1 MIRKIIIASV
11 AFLALAASAAAQDI
25 AALERP
31 RLKADAVVTGDL
43 VRIGDLVEHAGVVAD
58 VPIFRSPDLGTTG
71 SVSAQAVVEAVRH
84 HALVGLDTG
93 GIQDVEVTRAS
104 RTIAAQDIEDC
115 LTRALAAKLS
125 LGTPDDVSLTLDSDL
140 RALHVEPDA
149 RGEPQVSRLD
159 YDTRSGRFNATL
171 QVPTGRA
178 TRRPL
183 RLFGRATVTV
193 EVATVARTVTRG
205 AILKDADI
213 TLERLPRAR
222 VGRGVITDRAEAIG
236 LAARNI
242 LRPGQPLRTAQLMKP
257 ELIRRNQQVTLVYQM
272 PGIMLTVRGKATE
285 SGAEGDVIA
294 VLNEQSKRVL
304 RGVIVG
310 PGRVALNPPARSM
323 TERVAAASAAPGGGA
338 R

>member
-1 MIRKIIIASV
+1 
-11 AFLALAASAAAQDI
+11 
-25 AALERP
+25 
-31 RLKADAVVTGDL
+31 VV
-43 VRIGDLVEHAGVVAD
+43 
-58 VPIFRSPDLGTTG
+58 
-71 SVSAQAVVEAVRH
+71 
-84 HALVGLDTG
+84 
-93 GIQDVEVTRAS
+93 
-104 RTIAAQDIEDC
+104 
-115 LTRALAAKLS
+115 
-125 LGTPDDVSLTLDSDL
+125 
-140 RALHVEPDA
+140 
-149 RGEPQVSRLD
+149 
-159 YDTRSGRFNATL
+159 
-171 QVPTGRA
+171 
-178 TRRPL
+178 
-183 RLFGRATVTV
+183 
-193 EVATVARTVTRG
+193 TVARTVTRG